1 VAAELRRRAAAVA
14 AKPTPRNSLSVM
26 AQFNLATLVL
36 RLTLGLFL
44 AMHGYNKIFGG
55 GRLTGTAAWFGSIGM
70 KWPALQARLAA
81 GTEIGAG
88 LLLAAGLL
96 TPFAAAGIIAV
107 MVVAIVVAHRTN
119 GFFIFNKDQGWEYC
133 ATIALAAFAV
143 ATVGA
148 GEWSVDHAADL
159 QWTGWQG
166 ALIAG
171 LMGVG
176 GALAQLL
183 VSYRPAS

>member
-1 VAAELRRRAAAVA
+1 
-14 AKPTPRNSLSVM
+14 M
-26 AQFNLATLVL
+26 ADQFNLALLVL

-44 AMHGYNKIFGG
+44 AAHGVNKVFGRG
-55 GRLTGTAAWFGSIGM
+55 GLSGTAGWFGSIGM
-70 KWPALQARLAA
+70 RWPALQARAAA

-96 TPFAAAGIIAV
+96 TPYAAAGIIAV
-107 MVVAIVVAHRTN
+107 MVVAIVVAHRSN

-143 ATVGA
+143 GALGA
-148 GEWSVDHAADL
+148 GEWSIDHAAGL
-159 QWTGWQG
+159 HWTGWHG

-171 LMGVG
+171 LLGVG
-176 GALAQLL
+176 AAAAQLA
-183 VSYRPAS
+183 VSYRPARRGHGAP